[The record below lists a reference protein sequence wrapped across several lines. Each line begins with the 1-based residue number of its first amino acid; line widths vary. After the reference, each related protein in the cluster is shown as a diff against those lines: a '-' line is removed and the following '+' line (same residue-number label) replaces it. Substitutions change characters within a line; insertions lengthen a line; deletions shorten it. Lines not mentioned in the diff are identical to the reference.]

1 MAKKETSFFT
11 DLLAHRKAKT
21 GSPSFL
27 DTFGAA
33 AAEELPELP
42 VPTTKDEEWK
52 YTNISPLLR
61 SSFVPFFEAPG
72 NVDHSVLSDY
82 EIPESDGAR
91 LVFINGVYNEELS
104 STYQLPDGV
113 VLAPIAGADESEQ
126 EVIRN
131 ELGNH
136 MRIEKDPFLSL
147 NASFLQNGL
156 YLRVP
161 ADTKVEIPVHFQ
173 FVSTDASEPF
183 FAVPRCLII
192 GGRYSKVTIIEDY
205 VGLGQSAYLN
215 APVVEIKLEEG
226 AHLLHIRVQRES
238 PEAFHVSRVG
248 ATLSDHSDYESYS
261 VHIGSKI
268 SRNDVYSVLAGREI
282 NCRLDGLVMIRED
295 QLSDTH
301 TMMDHQQP
309 YCTSHQLH
317 KALVDEKSHSV
328 FNGKIYVRQ
337 GAQKTDSFQEN
348 RNLLLSADGTVD
360 TKPQLEIFA
369 DDVKCSHGAT
379 VGQFDDDELFY
390 LRSRGL
396 SDETARQLLAYGFAL
411 DIIERI
417 PVTSLQGQLSSAVSK
432 FSNRNEEI
440 QDLV

>member
-11 DLLAHRKAKT
+11 DLLAHRKVSS
-21 GSPSFL
+21 GNSSFL
-27 DTFGAA
+27 ETFGST
-33 AAEELPELP
+33 AAEELPNLP

-61 SSFVPFFEAPG
+61 SSFVPFYEVSD
-72 NVDHSVLSDY
+72 NVDAANLSDY
-82 EIPESDGAR
+82 KIPEADGAR
-91 LVFINGVYNEELS
+91 LVFVNGVYNSDLS
-104 STYQLPDGV
+104 STANLPDGV
-113 VLAPIAGADESEQ
+113 VLTPISEADESEQ
-126 EVIRN
+126 KIIRE
-131 ELGNH
+131 ELGSH
-136 MRIEKDPFLSL
+136 MRLERDPFLSL
-147 NASFLQNGL
+147 NASFLQNGV
-156 YLRVP
+156 YLRIP
-161 ADTKVEIPVHFQ
+161 ADTKVATPVHFQ
-173 FVSTDASEPF
+173 FISTDTEEPF
-183 FAVPRCLII
+183 FSVPRCLIV
-192 GGRYSKVTIIEDY
+192 GGRYSKFTIIEDY
-205 VGLGQSAYLN
+205 VGLGQSSYLN
-215 APVVEIKLEEG
+215 VPVVEIKLEEG
-226 AHLLHIRVQRES
+226 AHLLHTRVQRES

-248 ATLSDHSDYESYS
+248 ATLSEHSDYESYS

-282 NCRLDGLVMIRED
+282 NCTLDGLVMIHDD

-301 TMMDHQQP
+301 TLMDHQQP

-317 KALVDEKSHSV
+317 KALVDDKSHSV
-328 FNGKIYVRQ
+328 FNGKIYVCQ

-348 RNLLLSADGTVD
+348 RNLLLSSEGTVD

-417 PVTSLQGQLSSAVSK
+417 PVNSLQRQLSSAVSK

>member
-11 DLLAHRKAKT
+11 DLLAHRKVLP
-21 GSPSFL
+21 GQPSFL
-27 DTFGAA
+27 EAFGSV
-33 AAEELPELP
+33 AAEELPELAI
-42 VPTTKDEEWK
+42 PTTKDEEWK

-61 SSFVPFFEAPG
+61 SSLVPFFEVYG
-72 NVDHSVLSDY
+72 KVDDTILSDY
-82 EIPESDGAR
+82 KIPESDGAR
-91 LVFINGVYNEELS
+91 LVFVNGVYNAEFS
-104 STYQLPDGV
+104 STDNLPDGV
-113 VLAPIAGADESEQ
+113 VLAPLAEADENEQ
-126 EVIRN
+126 EIIRK

-136 MRIEKDPFLSL
+136 MRIEKDPFLYL
-147 NASFLQNGL
+147 NASFLQNGV
-156 YLRVP
+156 YLRIP
-161 ADTKVEIPVHFQ
+161 ADTKVEAPVHFQ
-173 FVSTDASEPF
+173 FISTDTDQPF

-192 GGRYSKVTIIEDY
+192 GGRYSKFTIIEDY

-215 APVVEIKLEEG
+215 VPVVEIKLEEG
-226 AHLLHIRVQRES
+226 AHLLHTRVQRES

-268 SRNDVYSVLAGREI
+268 SRNDVYSLLAGREI
-282 NCRLDGLVMIRED
+282 NCTLDGLVMIHDD

-317 KALVDEKSHSV
+317 KALVDDRSHSV

-348 RNLLLSADGTVD
+348 RNLLLSSEGTVD

-379 VGQFDDDELFY
+379 IGQFDDDELFY

-417 PVTSLQGQLSSAVSK
+417 PVISLQGQLSSSVSK